1 MMPARTTLVPPLK
14 WHGGKNGNNGDMAR
28 WIVGLM
34 PPRAKN
40 PNKPVADDPG
50 WLHYVEP
57 FAGGLAVL
65 LALDPEGISEVVNDL
80 RGDLMTFWTVLQGAD
95 TFERFRRV
103 VEAWPFT
110 EPGWEKARDR
120 LRDCPNADPVELAVR
135 LFVFCR
141 QSLAGRMDGFASLTR
156 NRTRKGMLEQSSAW
170 ISAVKGLPAVHARL
184 WRVGI
189 RCRPALDVIRAED
202 GPRTLFYCDP
212 PYHPDTRAAKD
223 VYGNEMTDADHREL
237 LSLLRQCKGK
247 VLLSGYRCTLY
258 DTLLADWNRHE
269 KDVANQAAGGKTKRR
284 MTECVWCNYASDLP
298 SRPCG
303 G

>member
-40 PNKPVADDPG
+40 PNKPAADDPG

-57 FAGGLAVL
+57 FVGGGAVL
-65 LALDPEGISEVVNDL
+65 LALDPEGLSEVVNDL
-80 RGDLMTFWTVLQGAD
+80 SGELTTFWRVLQGAD

-103 VEAWPFT
+103 VEAVPFS
-110 EPGWEKARDR
+110 EVEWQDAANPGPDPIAR
-120 LRDCPNADPVELAVR
+120 AVA
-135 LFVFCR
+135 LFIHCR
-141 QSLAGRMDGFASLTR
+141 QSLAGRMDTFAPLSR
-156 NRTRKGMLEQSSAW
+156 NRTRRGMSEQASAW
-170 ISAVKGLPAVHARL
+170 LNAVDGLPAVHDRL
-184 WRVGI
+184 RRVVI
-189 RCRPALDVIRAED
+189 LNRPALEVILQQD
-202 GPRTLFYCDP
+202 GPKTLLYLDP
-212 PYHPDTRAAKD
+212 PYLGETRAAKE
-223 VYGNEMTDADHREL
+223 VYAHEMSHADHREL

-247 VLLSGYRCTLY
+247 VLLSGYRRTLY

-284 MTECVWCNYASDLP
+284 MTECVWCNYATDLP
-298 SRPCG
+298 PRSCG